1 MGGTGLQTTG
11 RKLAFIAVTAG
22 FVAAAGIVTGLTV
35 VEAPLLAWGLVG
47 LVAAVLLML
56 APAHVRVG
64 VTVLTAVGS
73 RLLVATGYVS
83 SFANFVHYP
92 LALSVALIAA
102 VESPR
107 RFPIRRPLEIGLI
120 GLLLVSLAS
129 WLVNGG
135 QVIRPFLDWLVFSEP
150 LLIVYAIVTVPPAG
164 ARKGFLWTLALAI
177 PFAQLPLAVYQT
189 LTFGF
194 SDPVQ
199 GFFIGMGSGAHVAA
213 AVSLVGSLVC
223 FARGLSPDKTGSVVY
238 WLIGGVTLLS
248 VPILTEAKQIV
259 IVFLPAIILV
269 LVSSGRPRASWLI
282 VALPILGALWFA
294 LVTLQPLQK
303 LLDWRLISQGVLGK
317 VATFSLIE
325 ARLSA
330 GWTHWLLG
338 LGPGNS
344 VSRLSLMGLDAFV
357 KHDSPIYLLG
367 LAPAATTI
375 ELWNLTASN
384 RLFASSSA
392 WSFVSSWLGLL
403 GDLGLAGLTAFAW
416 MQVMLWGNLRRR
428 FGWEQS
434 AARAVILMMMLLAFV
449 YSWLEEPGFT
459 MTAALVI
466 GLGCLA
472 GERGRDSLRGEGS
485 GAGP

>member
-1 MGGTGLQTTG
+1 VPGTGLQTTG
-11 RKLAFIAVTAG
+11 RKLAFIVVTAG
-22 FVAAAGIVTGLTV
+22 VVAAAGLVTGLTV
-35 VEAPLLAWGLVG
+35 VEAPLLAWALVG
-47 LVAAVLLML
+47 LVAAAVLMF
-56 APAHVRVG
+56 APAHVRIA

-107 RFPIRRPLEIGLI
+107 RFPIRRPLEVGLI

-135 QVIRPFLDWLVFSEP
+135 EVIRPFLDWLVFAEP
-150 LLIVYAIVTVPPAG
+150 LLVVYAVVTMRPG
-164 ARKGFLWTLALAI
+164 RARTALLWGMAVGI
-177 PFAQLPLAVYQT
+177 PLTQLPLAVYQA
-189 LTFGF
+189 LALGF

-199 GFFIGMGSGAHVAA
+199 GFFIGMGSGAHVAG

-223 FARGLSPDKTGSVVY
+223 VARGLAPEKVRSAVAWMATG
-238 WLIGGVTLLS
+238 ILLFF
-248 VPILTEAKQIV
+248 VAIIADAKQVV
-259 IVFLPAIILV
+259 IAFLPALLILV
-269 LVSSGRPRASWLI
+269 VGSMRLRASWLLI
-282 VALPILGALWFA
+282 ALPVLVGLWLLLSTFP
-294 LVTLQPLQK
+294 PLQK
-303 LLDWRLISQGVLGK
+303 LFDWPLISRGALGK
-317 VATFSLIE
+317 LDAFSLIVS
-325 ARLSA
+325 RLSS
-330 GWTHWLLG
+330 GWVRWLVG

-344 VSRLSLMGLDAFV
+344 VSRVAMMGLDAFV
-357 KHDSPIYLLG
+357 KHDSPVFLLG
-367 LAPAATTI
+367 LGPAATTI

-384 RLFASSSA
+384 RLFASSSV

-403 GDLGLAGLTAFAW
+403 GDLGLAGFAMFVW
-416 MQVMLWGNLRRR
+416 MLAVVWAGLRRR
-428 FGWEQS
+428 PGWEAS
-434 AARAVILMMMLLAFV
+434 AARAVFVMMVLLAFL

-472 GERGRDSLRGEGS
+472 GEREPGVGRLGRS
-485 GAGP
+485 AGGP